1 MAHESERRD
10 EIGTT
15 DVKVENSK
23 FHIKSIAYAAENL
36 ELGSTKLEVSPV
48 EALGYMQGEV
58 TTDRDV
64 MEETGVDAY
73 GNAYTAK
80 IETSNAMVAEWLQWG
95 SNRITPPNIRRG
107 ERVLLWQYAQE
118 DKYYWS
124 AMGLDDHLRR
134 LETVT
139 YAWSNTKDEETQKLD
154 PSNSYYAEVNT
165 HSKVVNFRTNMNDG
179 EPHAYLIQLNTKDGC
194 LTVTDDIGN
203 TFGINSAVNQ
213 VWLENADKS
222 YVILD
227 RKSIHINAPEEI
239 NISAKSVNIKTQSNN
254 IQSSNTDIK
263 SNVNIQGSTATK
275 GSLTNNGANVGSTH
289 THGGIMGGPGRTSTP
304 G

>member
-10 EIGTT
+10 EVGSTE
-15 DVKVENSK
+15 VKVDNSK

-36 ELGSTKLEVSPV
+36 PIGSTKLEVTPV

-124 AMGLDDHLRR
+124 TMGLDDHLRR
-134 LETVT
+134 LETAI

-165 HSKVVNFRTNMNDG
+165 HAKVVNFRTNMNDG
-179 EPHAYLIQLNTKDGC
+179 EPHAYLIQLNTKEGC
-194 LTVTDDIGN
+194 LTVTDEVGN
-203 TFGINSAVNQ
+203 TFGINSAGNQ

-222 YVILD
+222 YVVLD
-227 RKSIHINAPEEI
+227 RKSVLINAQDDVTI
-239 NISAKSVNIKTQSNN
+239 TAKTLNIKTQANI
-254 IQSSNTDIK
+254 IQSSATEFN
-263 SNVNIQGSTATK
+263 SNVNVQGNTSTK
-275 GSLTNNGANVGSTH
+275 GSLTNNGKNVGSTH
-289 THGGIMGGPGRTSTP
+289 THKGVSSGPSSTGTP
-304 G
+304 N

>member
-10 EIGTT
+10 EVGSTEIKI
-15 DVKVENSK
+15 DKSK
-23 FHIKSIAYAAENL
+23 FYIKSIAYAAENL
-36 ELGSTKLEVSPV
+36 PIGSTKLEVTPV

-58 TTDRDV
+58 TTDREV

-73 GNAYTAK
+73 GNVYTAK

-95 SNRITPPNIRRG
+95 SNRVTPPNIRRG

-134 LETVT
+134 LETVI

-165 HSKVVNFRTNMNDG
+165 HEKVVTFRTNMSDG
-179 EPHAYLIQLNTKDGC
+179 EPHAYLLQLNTKSGC
-194 LTVTDDIGN
+194 LTVTDDVGN
-203 TFGINSAVNQ
+203 TFGINSASNQ

-222 YVILD
+222 YVVLD
-227 RKSIHINAPEEI
+227 RKSVLINAQDEV
-239 NISAKSVNIKTQSNN
+239 NITAKSLNIKTQTNSV
-254 IQSSNTDIK
+254 QSSTTDFN
-263 SNVNIQGSTATK
+263 SNVNIQGNTATK
-275 GSLTNNGANVGSTH
+275 GGLTNNGKNVGSTH
-289 THGGIMGGPGRTSTP
+289 THKGVTSGPSSTSTP
-304 G
+304 N